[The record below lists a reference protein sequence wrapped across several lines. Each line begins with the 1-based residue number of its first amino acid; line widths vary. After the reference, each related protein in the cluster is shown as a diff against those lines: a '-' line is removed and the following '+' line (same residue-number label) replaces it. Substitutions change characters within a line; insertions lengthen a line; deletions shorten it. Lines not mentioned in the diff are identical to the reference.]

1 MSLRCSHT
9 LPFTVGNAKSLTI
22 SITIGFEQAG
32 STSLRLDNYEYQLP
46 SPGQVKNF
54 VIQSPDPND
63 DTLSGKILN
72 CRTLVQDIQTRT
84 DNTAVTITLTLG
96 GEVTKFPY
104 QMTVPT
110 NSTVDYEITFF
121 LV

>member
-1 MSLRCSHT
+1 MLRCSHT
-9 LPFTVGNAKSLTI
+9 LSFAVGNAKSLTI
-22 SITIGFEQAG
+22 SITIGFNQAG
-32 STSLRLDNYEYQLP
+32 STSLKLDHYKFPLP
-46 SPGQVKNF
+46 DPGQVKNF
-54 VIQSPDPND
+54 VIQSPDSND
-63 DTLSGKILN
+63 DTLKGKILN
-72 CRTLVQDIQTRT
+72 CRTLVQDIQTYT

-96 GEVTKFPY
+96 DTVTKFPY